1 MPSKYIAQFKS
12 GQIHLRTAIAFANSI
27 AEHFN
32 MNFRYLSIAPQNML
46 YYRLPYQPNYKVK
59 ELSEHILMSLY
70 SNNQADSIRA
80 RADSYEYILELANTE
95 ENIVGLRNQ
104 PTLKTA
110 RKNIS
115 SAIVALRMAYVDPD
129 KLINHIESLF
139 ASYFKEREIL
149 AIKTYGIDKT
159 ER

>member
-1 MPSKYIAQFKS
+1 
-12 GQIHLRTAIAFANSI
+12 
-27 AEHFN
+27 
-32 MNFRYLSIAPQNML
+32 
-46 YYRLPYQPNYKVK
+46 
-59 ELSEHILMSLY
+59 MSLY
-70 SNNQADSIRA
+70 SNNKADSIRA

-104 PTLKTA
+104 PTLNTA

-129 KLINHIESLF
+129 KLINRIESLF

-149 AIKTYGIDKT
+149 AIKRM
-159 ER
+159 E